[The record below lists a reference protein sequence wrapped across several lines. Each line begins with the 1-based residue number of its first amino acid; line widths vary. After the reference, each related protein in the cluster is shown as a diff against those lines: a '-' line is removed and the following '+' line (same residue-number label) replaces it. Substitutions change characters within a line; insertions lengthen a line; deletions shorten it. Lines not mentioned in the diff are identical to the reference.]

1 MSDNPMR
8 IVEEMQQVWD
18 ANPDLI
24 LYYNSIGEWFKVK
37 LQDPLTVIYLA
48 AGVRYRLVDRQKG
61 KVVYEHLSPTSKGIV
76 IPAKKHKLGTSDNPT
91 SVLEAQKFWDENPD
105 AVLFVH
111 PREESYWK
119 SVSVYPG
126 GYFTLYRGNRYYLH
140 TDTHAL
146 YFTVNGVKGQI
157 MRPANESQKD
167 LQAPQALDSILTERG
182 SRYGKFK
189 GHALI
194 TQQFKQT
201 AARFVHDT
209 HGVTITQHLTPSQLE
224 ALDMTFHKIGRIL
237 NGDPNYADSW
247 VDIAGYTKL
256 VADELEGKST

>member
-1 MSDNPMR
+1 MSDNPMH
-8 IVEEMQQVWD
+8 IIEEMQQVWN
-18 ANPDLI
+18 ANPNLT
-24 LYYNSIGEWFKVK
+24 LQYNSFGDWLEVK
-37 LQDPLTVIYLA
+37 FQDPLTVIYLA
-48 AGVRYRLVDRQKG
+48 AGVRYRLVDEAEGG

-76 IPAKKHKLGTSDNPT
+76 IPD
-91 SVLEAQKFWDENPD
+91 
-105 AVLFVH
+105 
-111 PREESYWK
+111 K
-119 SVSVYPG
+119 SPKQ
-126 GYFTLYRGNRYYLH
+126 
-140 TDTHAL
+140 D
-146 YFTVNGVKGQI
+146 
-157 MRPANESQKD
+157 P
-167 LQAPQALDSILTERG
+167 QAPQALDSILTERG

-209 HGVTITQHLTPSQLE
+209 HGVTISQHLSPSQLE
-224 ALDMTFHKIGRIL
+224 ALDMVFHKIGRIL